1 MLAAAALRVTADL
14 DRRVAVEAR
23 GARGARA
30 RLRAVIRACLE
41 TAVESRDFWTVFIE
55 FWGEALHDRRLA
67 AMNRQAYARARRLIG
82 AALARGRA
90 QGGVRR
96 VDLEEA
102 AAVVLGLLD
111 GLSLQLTFDRG
122 LMTLPRAARL
132 AETVLARYLSPGDP
146 T

>member
-1 MLAAAALRVTADL
+1 M
-14 DRRVAVEAR
+14 
-23 GARGARA
+23 
-30 RLRAVIRACLE
+30 
-41 TAVESRDFWTVFIE
+41 
-55 FWGEALHDRRLA
+55 
-67 AMNRQAYARARRLIG
+67 IG

-132 AETVLARYLSPGDP
+132 VETVLARYLSPGDP